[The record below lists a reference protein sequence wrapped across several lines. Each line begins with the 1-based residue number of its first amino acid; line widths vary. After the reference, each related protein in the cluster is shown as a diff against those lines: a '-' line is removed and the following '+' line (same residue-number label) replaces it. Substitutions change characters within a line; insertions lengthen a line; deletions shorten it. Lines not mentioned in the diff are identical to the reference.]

1 MISALAILIAIG
13 GGLGLA
19 IVFGLQHRMRTG
31 RENLTAAEVWP
42 EVQDAGFAFSGLLFG
57 VWKKY
62 SATQQGMIVKDCQ
75 DRQVARIGYRTAQ
88 RQGWII
94 IEMADGV
101 SFEADLKSLLHDDSV
116 SLRPADDGSQS
127 LCTFSRE
134 SSGIYRFEVP
144 SIGVLESVPPPRP
157 RVAPLFR
164 YTMNGVPA
172 GVSCHLGGI
181 ADRGRI
187 LVLPK
192 KIPLSVRLFIVAMQG
207 HRSDVL
213 V

>member
-1 MISALAILIAIG
+1 MISALAILIAAG

-19 IVFGLQHRMRTG
+19 ILFGLQRRMRTR
-31 RENLTAAEVWP
+31 RENLKAADVWP

-62 SATQQGMIVKDCQ
+62 SATQRGMIVKDCH

-88 RQGWII
+88 RQGWIVL
-94 IEMADGV
+94 EMTDGV
-101 SFEADLKSLLHDDSV
+101 SFEADLRSLLHHDSV
-116 SLRPADDGSQS
+116 SIRRADDGSQS
-127 LCTFSRE
+127 LCTFSRQG
-134 SSGIYRFEVP
+134 SGTYRFEIP
-144 SIGVLESVPPPRP
+144 SVGVLESVSPPRP
-157 RVAPLFR
+157 WVAPVFP

-172 GVSCHLGGI
+172 GVSCQLGGI

-187 LVLPK
+187 LVLPEQ
-192 KIPLSVRLFIVAMQG
+192 IPLSVRLFILAMQG
-207 HRSDVL
+207 QRSDVL